1 MLQRTRWKHVKQ
13 ALYMMA
19 YGASK
24 RKAKRVIMRGR
35 KMTAR
40 QAASA
45 IKWAEF
51 TLASP
56 MTIIK

>member
-1 MLQRTRWKHVKQ
+1 MLQRTEWKHVKQ

-24 RKAKRVIMRGR
+24 RKAKRVIMKGR

-40 QAASA
+40 
-45 IKWAEF
+45 
-51 TLASP
+51 
-56 MTIIK
+56 

>member
-24 RKAKRVIMRGR
+24 RKAKRVLKRGR
-35 KMTAR
+35 KVTAR

-45 IKWAEF
+45 VKWAEF

-56 MTIIK
+56 MKIIK